1 MSSSTCQKCANILKS
16 ILAQECSR
24 PSLMLE
30 GLGAKKTEERDFGF
44 QFQVPRST
52 MSPTKKWNEIQNN
65 HRSIDV
71 DDTHSLQTSLI
82 ATSAWKKKDQGRSNF
97 LDHLNIVCRPCASDG
112 VESRAR
118 AFVTGPTPFT
128 IVLCSNK
135 LSYHNSREVEEVLV
149 HELIHTY
156 DVLVNELDLQDCEN
170 LAYSE
175 IRAARDAECKDAWLG
190 GRFCIPNQAH
200 TATANM
206 FPSQEARACMAKVMK
221 TALADKAPLERKNQ
235 GDSGKSAQSDIR
247 HSTSFV
253 GSVEESQR

>member
-1 MSSSTCQKCANILKS
+1 
-16 ILAQECSR
+16 
-24 PSLMLE
+24 MLE
-30 GLGAKKTEERDFGF
+30 GMGAKKTEERDFGF
-44 QFQVPRST
+44 QFQVPRKT
-52 MSPTKKWNEIQNN
+52 MSPSQKWHQIQNDA
-65 HRSIDV
+65 SDESY
-71 DDTHSLQTSLI
+71 SLQNPMI
-82 ATSAWKKKDQGRSNF
+82 ATSAWKRKDYEKTNF
-97 LDHLNIVCRPCASDG
+97 LDHLNIICRPCASDG

-190 GRFCIPNQAH
+190 GHFCIPNQAH

-206 FPSQEARACMAKVMK
+206 FSPQEARACLAKVMEK
-221 TALADKAPLERKNQ
+221 ALADKVPLERKNQ
-235 GDSGKSAQSDIR
+235 AGLDKPSQNESC
-247 HSTSFV
+247 HSSSFA
-253 GSVEESQR
+253 GNVEQSQR